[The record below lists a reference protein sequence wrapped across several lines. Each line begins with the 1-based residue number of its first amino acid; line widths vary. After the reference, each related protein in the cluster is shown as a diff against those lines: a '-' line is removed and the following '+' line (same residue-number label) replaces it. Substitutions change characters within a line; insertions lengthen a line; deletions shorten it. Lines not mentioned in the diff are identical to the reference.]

1 MTQHG
6 TRVTRCLPAIISSIM
21 VLSFASAHAQ
31 TSDWTGTGFVT
42 IGGGTQSSN
51 QAFKSTKSVMK
62 YGELAKFETD
72 YSSRNGAILDVS
84 AGIRVWQKLAFSV
97 GVSLFESQDNISG
110 QGTVPNPLFI
120 GRPRTVTFE
129 GASFQHR
136 QLGIH
141 LSLVYVI
148 PLSDRIRVTV
158 FGGPTLFR
166 LNQDVVEDLQLGPE
180 TDAPFFNTVDVQSA
194 LATSVTQ
201 AGIGGHFGFDGTYL
215 MTSQFGVTGI
225 FRFAGGSVEL
235 LDGNST
241 IPVDV
246 GGPQLSGGLRLF
258 F

>member
-1 MTQHG
+1 
-6 TRVTRCLPAIISSIM
+6 M

-31 TSDWTGTGFVT
+31 TSDWDGTGFVT
-42 IGGGTQSSN
+42 IGGGTQSAS
-51 QAFKSTKSVMK
+51 QTFKSTKSVMK
-62 YGELAKFETD
+62 YGELAEFETD
-72 YSSRNGAILDVS
+72 YSSSNGAILDVS
-84 AGIRVWQKLAFSV
+84 AGIRVGKLINSVLKRATRPGIWQKLAFSV

-141 LSLVYVI
+141 LSIVYVI
-148 PLSDRIRVTV
+148 PLSERIRVSV

-166 LNQDVVEDLQLGPE
+166 LNQDIVEELQLGPE
-180 TDAPFFNTVDVQSA
+180 TGAPLFNTVEVQSA
-194 LATSVTQ
+194 VATSVTQ

-215 MTSQFGVTGI
+215 LTSQFGFTGT

-235 LDGNST
+235 LDGDSA

-246 GGPQLSGGLRLF
+246 GGPQFSGGLRLF

>member
-6 TRVTRCLPAIISSIM
+6 TRVTRGLPAIISSIM

-31 TSDWTGTGFVT
+31 TSDWAGTGFVT

-62 YGELAKFETD
+62 YGELAEFETD

-141 LSLVYVI
+141 LSIVYVI
-148 PLSDRIRVTV
+148 PLSERIRVSV

-166 LNQDVVEDLQLGPE
+166 LNQDIVEDLQLGPE
-180 TDAPFFNTVDVQSA
+180 TGAPFFNTVDVQSA
-194 LATSVTQ
+194 VATSVTQ

-215 MTSQFGVTGI
+215 LTSQFGVTGI

-246 GGPQLSGGLRLF
+246 GGPQFSGGLRLF

>member
-6 TRVTRCLPAIISSIM
+6 TRVARGLPAIISSIM

-31 TSDWTGTGFVT
+31 TSDWDGTGFVT
-42 IGGGTQSSN
+42 IGGGTQSAS
-51 QAFKSTKSVMK
+51 QTFKSTKSVMK
-62 YGELAKFETD
+62 YGELAEFETD
-72 YSSRNGAILDVS
+72 YSSSNGAILDVS

-141 LSLVYVI
+141 LSIVYVI
-148 PLSDRIRVTV
+148 PLSERIRVSV
-158 FGGPTLFR
+158 FGGPTLFQ
-166 LNQDVVEDLQLGPE
+166 LNQDIVEELQLGPE
-180 TDAPFFNTVDVQSA
+180 TGAPLFNTVEVQSA
-194 LATSVTQ
+194 VATSVTQ

-215 MTSQFGVTGI
+215 LTSQFGVTGT

-235 LDGNST
+235 LDGDSA

-246 GGPQLSGGLRLF
+246 GGPQFSAGLRLF